1 MKKLIFLPLI
11 VLSCS
16 SDDDDDFN
24 IIQTNEKLP
33 IYRHTNNHS
42 FTQTDFNIF
51 SFEFDSVQYIT
62 VVSST
67 GTAIIKHK

>member
-11 VLSCS
+11 FLSCS
-16 SDDDDDFN
+16 SDDDDFN
-24 IIQTNEKLP
+24 IIQTNEKLT
-33 IYRHTNNHS
+33 IYRHTNNNS
-42 FTQTDFNIF
+42 LTQTDFNIF

>member
-11 VLSCS
+11 FLSCS
-16 SDDDDDFN
+16 SDDDFN
-24 IIQTNEKLP
+24 IIKTDENLP
-33 IYRHTNNHS
+33 IYQHTNNYS
-42 FTQTDFNIF
+42 VTQTDFNIF

-62 VVSST
+62 VISST